1 MKVIIIGAGA
11 IGLTLAASLDPKNC
25 LSVLVKEE
33 NYSDLKDRGLWIQ
46 KNNKKRRI
54 NARIITRL
62 EEVELVIYAVKSYDM
77 ANASGLIKDYKGKII
92 ICQNGLKIL
101 NYNFPNKNIVYSMVT
116 SIGAETISLG
126 VSEFKGTGLTYIGNI
141 NEKEPLPNNF
151 TNLFSYEFF
160 KVNSVQN
167 IKDYIWGKA
176 VINSAI
182 NPIATIYNL
191 KNGDLIQDKYWN
203 KVEELLLES
212 SNVAESEGIIF
223 PNNPLES
230 ARDIIEK
237 TPTNMCSMLQ
247 DLKKGRR
254 TEIEE
259 INGEICNIGRKNGVQ
274 IILNDFYRKKINA
287 LN

>member
-1 MKVIIIGAGA
+1 M
-11 IGLTLAASLDPKNC
+11 TLAASLDPKNC

-101 NYNFPNKNIVYSMVT
+101 NYNFPNKNIVYPMVT

-151 TNLFSYEFF
+151 TNLFRYEFF

-167 IKDYIWGKA
+167 IKDYIWCKA

-274 IILNDFYRKKINA
+274 I
-287 LN
+287 

>member
-1 MKVIIIGAGA
+1 MKVTIIGAGA
-11 IGLTLAASLDPKNC
+11 IGLTLAASLDQKNC

-46 KNNKKRRI
+46 KNNQKRRI

-101 NYNFPNKNIVYSMVT
+101 NYNFPNKNIVYPMVT

-167 IKDYIWGKA
+167 IKDYIWCKA

-259 INGEICNIGRKNGVQ
+259 INGEICNIGRKNGIQ